1 MPAEQGG
8 PPGSGSARSAGPRQV
23 GASGAGSARPD
34 APRGEVPPQLGVPP
48 SKDSQAAK
56 PITLI
61 DETGRERQFQLHDA
75 FDHEGGVYYLV
86 ENIDDP
92 SQVLLLREVDGALE
106 SVEGDEFQQV
116 ITALEKDQV
125 E

>member
-1 MPAEQGG
+1 MPADDLA
-8 PPGSGSARSAGPRQV
+8 SASEPEAT
-23 GASGAGSARPD
+23 
-34 APRGEVPPQLGVPP
+34 
-48 SKDSQAAK
+48 K

-75 FDHEGGVYYLV
+75 FDHDGGVYYLV

-92 SQVLLLREVDGALE
+92 SQVLLLREVDGVLE
-106 SVEGDEFQQV
+106 TVEGEEFQQV
-116 ITALEKDQV
+116 IAALEKDQV

>member
-1 MPAEQGG
+1 VPAKED
-8 PPGSGSARSAGPRQV
+8 R
-23 GASGAGSARPD
+23 AGSEGD
-34 APRGEVPPQLGVPP
+34 ASSQSDVPQ
-48 SKDSQAAK
+48 

-61 DETGRERQFQLHDA
+61 DEAGRERQFQLHDA

-92 SQVLLLREVDGALE
+92 SQVLLLREADGALE
-106 SVEGDEFQQV
+106 TVEGEQFQQV
-116 ITALEKDQV
+116 IAALEKDQV

>member
-1 MPAEQGG
+1 MPAD
-8 PPGSGSARSAGPRQV
+8 
-23 GASGAGSARPD
+23 ASEP
-34 APRGEVPPQLGVPP
+34 ET
-48 SKDSQAAK
+48 AK

-61 DETGRERQFQLHDA
+61 DEAGRERQFQLHDA

-92 SQVLLLREVDGALE
+92 AQVLLLREVDGALE
-106 SVEGDEFQQV
+106 AVEGDEFQQV
-116 ITALEKDQV
+116 IAALEQDQV

>member
-1 MPAEQGG
+1 MPGKETNGG
-8 PPGSGSARSAGPRQV
+8 SKEDAALPNE
-23 GASGAGSARPD
+23 
-34 APRGEVPPQLGVPP
+34 APR
-48 SKDSQAAK
+48 

-61 DETGRERQFQLHDA
+61 DESGRERQYQLHDA

-86 ENIDDP
+86 ENVDDP

-106 SVEGDEFQQV
+106 TVEGEEFQQV
-116 ITALEKDQV
+116 IAALEKDQV

>member
-1 MPAEQGG
+1 MPAEGQGG
-8 PPGSGSARSAGPRQV
+8 
-23 GASGAGSARPD
+23 
-34 APRGEVPPQLGVPP
+34 GEDVLPPQVEPH
-48 SKDSQAAK
+48 

-75 FDHEGGVYYLV
+75 FDHEGAVYYLV

-92 SQVLLLREVDGALE
+92 SQVLLLREDGGALE
-106 SVEGDEFQQV
+106 TVEGEEFQRV
-116 ITALEKDQV
+116 IAALEEDRV

>member
-1 MPAEQGG
+1 MPAEGG
-8 PPGSGSARSAGPRQV
+8 ASGSGSARP
-23 GASGAGSARPD
+23 GAW
-34 APRGEVPPQLGVPP
+34 RGDVPPGDEGG
-48 SKDSQAAK
+48 DSH

-75 FDHEGGVYYLV
+75 FDHEGAVYYLV

-92 SQVLLLREVDGALE
+92 SQVLLLRESGGALE
-106 SVEGDEFQQV
+106 TVEGEEFQRV
-116 ITALEKDQV
+116 IAALEEDRV